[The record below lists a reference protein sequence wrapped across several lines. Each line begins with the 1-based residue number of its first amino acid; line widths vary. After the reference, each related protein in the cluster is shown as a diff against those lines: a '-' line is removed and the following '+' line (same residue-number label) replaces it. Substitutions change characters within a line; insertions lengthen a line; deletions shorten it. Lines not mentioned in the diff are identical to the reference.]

1 MASVSPEKVLGIP
14 AMRLL
19 PLLAVLLLIAPA
31 TPVVSART
39 PTEHPRPHIVIF
51 MVDDLGYAD
60 VGFNGGTEIQTPHI
74 DALAAEG
81 TILAAHYVQ
90 PVCSP
95 TRAALMTGRYAT
107 RTGVYT
113 IVRPNARWGLPLDER
128 TLADALRQA
137 GYSTAITGKWHLG
150 EFEPRYRPTA
160 RGFDHQYGHYFGA
173 IDYYTHQ
180 RDGQVD
186 WYRNDQPLTETG
198 YSTELIAGEAE
209 RLIAEHNPNAAD
221 KPLFLYVPFNGVH
234 APLQVPERYLQPY
247 SALKGNR
254 RTYAGMLAA
263 VDAAI
268 GRITTALRKA
278 NMLQNTL
285 ILFTADNGGPSPGAV
300 TSNGSLRAGKGTL
313 YEGGIRSC
321 AFVRWPDRIPA
332 GTRSEQPVHIID
344 WYPTLVRLANGSL
357 EQPKPLDGLDLTPM
371 LCDGK
376 PSPHESLLLVQSPQ
390 RAAIRAGEWKLLQSR
405 TTTADEKNPKSAKA
419 TKKKAKAAGK
429 QPDVSADGLELY
441 NLREDPSEQQN
452 LASTQPEIAARLRKQ
467 LQQLLQD
474 AVPPGNPVEP

>member
-1 MASVSPEKVLGIP
+1 
-14 AMRLL
+14 MRLL

-39 PTEHPRPHIVIF
+39 PTEQPRPHIVIF

-344 WYPTLVRLANGSL
+344 WYPTLIRLANGSL

-405 TTTADEKNPKSAKA
+405 TTTADEKTTKSAKTA
-419 TKKKAKAAGK
+419 KKKAKAAGK